1 MCVFRYSL
9 SYIPCV
15 RFVDFAPFIQIFCI
29 NNQKKSGVQSLNVWF
44 MFFTFQR
51 SNHEDAGH
59 VHEIGHVCLR
69 WRFSLDEVLKNG
81 AGLLLKLLKLAPLE
95 SLWPFLLLRHL
106 FIGEK
111 EPNFLF
117 IFLSCASLIDRLI
130 FGDHSNVTSL

>member
-1 MCVFRYSL
+1 
-9 SYIPCV
+9 
-15 RFVDFAPFIQIFCI
+15 
-29 NNQKKSGVQSLNVWF
+29 
-44 MFFTFQR
+44 MFFTFQG

-59 VHEIGHVCLR
+59 VHQIGHVCLG

-111 EPNFLF
+111 EANFLF
-117 IFLSCASLIDRLI
+117 IFLSCASLIDLI
-130 FGDHSNVTSL
+130 NFWWALKFNQFMMIVDFVCNICKYL